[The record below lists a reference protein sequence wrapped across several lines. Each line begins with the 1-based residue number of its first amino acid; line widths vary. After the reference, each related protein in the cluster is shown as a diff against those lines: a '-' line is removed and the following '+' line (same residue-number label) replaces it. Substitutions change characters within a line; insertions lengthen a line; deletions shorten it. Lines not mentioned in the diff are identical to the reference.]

1 MSFFQQLFSRAPKS
15 QSVTPIV
22 QFGRFSDADK
32 DWKNTEEWDK
42 AMDAY
47 SKGMYIK
54 SYVHVLEYLS
64 DPRIKNVEIQVRD
77 EKIQFHFLQGSKI
90 IRGMAN
96 EDGFYAEAKIA
107 KAKELDIALTRT
119 LLEENYNLKY
129 TRYAL
134 DSEDNITII
143 FQTSHLD
150 ASPYKLYYGL
160 EELSLRADHK
170 DDLII
175 QSFENLSPINT
186 EHTQLEDEHVVQVK
200 FDFYKRALHKT
211 LDLIVNGSLSPDK
224 YPGAISYLILDTAYK
239 IDFLVNPQG
248 VVMKWIEDINHH
260 YFAQPELTPEK
271 KNIAMTRILQKMA
284 AMPIE
289 DFRKELYRT
298 TKTFG
303 ATKPGNHNR
312 LVEVIDR
319 EFPNIQWYASS
330 GYIPYAQSIT
340 GFIVGN
346 VLYTYALPK
355 LDRELLQVYYEVVE
369 HQFITGLGFDPL
381 VGEDGKIIASKV
393 RRRISEIKD
402 KYKGEYTRVEFNEKT
417 VQVDNTLVFSITF
430 LDMIRAANFQK

>member
-1 MSFFQQLFSRAPKS
+1 
-15 QSVTPIV
+15 
-22 QFGRFSDADK
+22 
-32 DWKNTEEWDK
+32 
-42 AMDAY
+42 
-47 SKGMYIK
+47 
-54 SYVHVLEYLS
+54 
-64 DPRIKNVEIQVRD
+64 
-77 EKIQFHFLQGSKI
+77 
-90 IRGMAN
+90 
-96 EDGFYAEAKIA
+96 
-107 KAKELDIALTRT
+107 
-119 LLEENYNLKY
+119 
-129 TRYAL
+129 
-134 DSEDNITII
+134 TII

-289 DFRKELYRT
+289 DF
-298 TKTFG
+298 
-303 ATKPGNHNR
+303 
-312 LVEVIDR
+312 
-319 EFPNIQWYASS
+319 
-330 GYIPYAQSIT
+330 
-340 GFIVGN
+340 
-346 VLYTYALPK
+346 
-355 LDRELLQVYYEVVE
+355 
-369 HQFITGLGFDPL
+369 
-381 VGEDGKIIASKV
+381 
-393 RRRISEIKD
+393 
-402 KYKGEYTRVEFNEKT
+402 
-417 VQVDNTLVFSITF
+417 
-430 LDMIRAANFQK
+430 